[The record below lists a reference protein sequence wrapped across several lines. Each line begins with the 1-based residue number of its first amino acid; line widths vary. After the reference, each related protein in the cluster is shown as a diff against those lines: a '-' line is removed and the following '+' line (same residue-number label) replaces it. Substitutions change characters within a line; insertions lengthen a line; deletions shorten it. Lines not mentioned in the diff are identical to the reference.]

1 MVPFV
6 VDDVIVSKRKGFN
19 IDDSEKNPSETE
31 WTAAR
36 RNGRANNR
44 ASKVALPVAKK
55 GAEKIAVI
63 TDQDS
68 TAAGCVHRVDQSR

>member
-1 MVPFV
+1 MIPFV

-19 IDDSEKNPSETE
+19 IEYSENPSGTEE

-68 TAAGCVHRVDQSR
+68 TAAGYVHRVDQSR